1 MNLDNIKIVLVGTTH
16 PGNIGAAARAMNNMC
31 LPQLVLVEPKCPIGE
46 IAYSR
51 ASGANTIL
59 DNRIVV
65 DTLPEAIADS
75 ELVVAA
81 SARKRSL
88 PWPELTPDE
97 FADKVSQLGTEAKV
111 SLVFGREQ
119 SGLTNEEIQMCNS
132 MVIIP
137 TNPDFSSL
145 NLASAVQVLCYELYK
160 RVSVTGESKS
170 VEGDDLPASNYEFE
184 GYFEHLR
191 TTLEETGFLN
201 LTSPGMT
208 LARLRRLYLRAELS
222 KAEVSMLRGIL
233 SSVKQPRIRKP

>member
-1 MNLDNIKIVLVGTTH
+1 MNLDNVKIVLVGTTH
-16 PGNIGAAARAMNNMC
+16 PGNVGAAARAMNNMC
-31 LPQLVLVEPKCPIGE
+31 LSQLVLVEPQCPIGE

-51 ASGANTIL
+51 ASGANAIL
-59 DNRIVV
+59 DNRVVV
-65 DTLPEAIADS
+65 DSLQEAIAES

-97 FADKVSQLGTEAKV
+97 FADKVSQVDAAATV

-145 NLASAVQVLCYELYK
+145 NLASAVQVLGYELYK
-160 RVSVTGESKS
+160 RVSVVSEVKA
-170 VEGDDLPASNYEFE
+170 VEGDELPASSYEIE
-184 GYFEHLR
+184 GYFEHLQ
-191 TTLEETGFLN
+191 TTLEESGFVN
-201 LTSPGMT
+201 LKSPGIT
-208 LARLRRLYLRAELS
+208 IARLRRLYLRAELS
-222 KAEVSMLRGIL
+222 KSEVSMLRGIL